1 VIASRMAAKSTTAGT
16 PVKSCRWTENCEQI
30 YSLSIYILLL
40 VTKKYWLQRALSTAI
55 QKGQHSHESISLL
68 HTLLWHTCTSKNF
81 KKFRSVKEIANL
93 ENDTSRF
100 KWDFHLFGS
109 SPLPVQDFFHI
120 CLEDLKIITI
130 PNCRFQQISDGV
142 GQCVCTHTHTH
153 TVINPKY

>member
-1 VIASRMAAKSTTAGT
+1 MKAYLSRTHYSDT
-16 PVKSCRWTENCEQI
+16 P
-30 YSLSIYILLL
+30 
-40 VTKKYWLQRALSTAI
+40 AP
-55 QKGQHSHESISLL
+55 QKNL
-68 HTLLWHTCTSKNF
+68 
-81 KKFRSVKEIANL
+81 KFRSVKEIANL

-142 GQCVCTHTHTH
+142 GQFVCTHTHTH
-153 TVINPKY
+153 TVINPKYWNRHAQASIKHNHTMKCCCTQKNTKGATRNIVLDNAIAEYKLT